1 MENCRKCGGYRVVAT
16 SKGYF
21 GKAFGFTV
29 FFSIIFAASLSS
41 MKDSTSTTIITVFF
55 VLVAIYLLRL
65 WGKAFTGRSYTSYV
79 CKECGERW
87 DESE

>member
-16 SKGYF
+16 RKGYF
-21 GKAFGFTV
+21 GKAFAFTV

-41 MKDSTSTTIITVFF
+41 MKNAMSTTIITVVF

-65 WGKAFTGRSYTSYV
+65 WGKAFTGKRFTSYE
-79 CKECGERW
+79 CKECGEKW
-87 DESE
+87 NESA